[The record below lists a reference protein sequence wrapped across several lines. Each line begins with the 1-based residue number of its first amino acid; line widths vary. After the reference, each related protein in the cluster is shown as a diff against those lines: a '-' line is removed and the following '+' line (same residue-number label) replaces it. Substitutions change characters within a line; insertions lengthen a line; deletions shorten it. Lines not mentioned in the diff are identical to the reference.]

1 MSEISE
7 LEINDI
13 SRQIQKSIQG
23 QVRTDLTARMLYST
37 DASIYQIEPLGVVF
51 PRVADDLN
59 AIVEICAGAQ
69 SPVIVRGAGSSLA
82 GQAIGRAWIVDC
94 SRYLN
99 RLLEIDP
106 EARSALVEPGLVLNS
121 LNREAAKSGLQ
132 FGPDPAS
139 GERATLGGSLA
150 NNASGAHSI
159 RYGMS
164 ADHLLAV
171 EAVLSDG
178 ATALLEQI
186 DLDEAGYRI
195 TAHSH
200 IEASI
205 YRTALSIREQ
215 SATAIHAHWPRAWRR
230 ASGYNLNYLLPWSPS
245 QPPQWSAWESG
256 GGRWGEILPY
266 PPVVG
271 SLHQPGSVDRR
282 V

>member
-1 MSEISE
+1 
-7 LEINDI
+7 
-13 SRQIQKSIQG
+13 
-23 QVRTDLTARMLYST
+23 MLYST
-37 DASIYQIEPLGVVF
+37 DASIYQIEPLGVIF

-59 AIVEICAGAQ
+59 AIVEICAREH
-69 SPVIVRGAGSSLA
+69 SPIIVRGAGSGLA

-106 EARSALVEPGLVLNS
+106 QARTALVEPGVVLNT
-121 LNREAAKSGLQ
+121 LNREAAKYGLQ

-139 GERATLGGSLA
+139 AERATLGGSLA

-164 ADHLLAV
+164 ADHLLGV

-178 ATALLEQI
+178 ATALLEEI
-186 DLDEAGYRI
+186 SIAEAERRS

-200 IEASI
+200 IEALL
-205 YRTALSIREQ
+205 YQAALAIREQ
-215 SATAIHAHWPRAWRR
+215 FASAIRAGWPRTWRR

-245 QPPQWSAWESG
+245 QPPQWAGWGNGGAGARKCSAISA
-256 GGRWGEILPY
+256 RI
-266 PPVVG
+266 
-271 SLHQPGSVDRR
+271 R
-282 V
+282 